1 MVEKALLEEIRERGV
16 LRIPVDFSP
25 PPADGFPPEFYID
38 PKTGKEWGIAPIM
51 GRLMADDLDV
61 RLECVNMPW
70 PEHIPA
76 LLSGKVDLLPKHV
89 NTPKRALLV
98 EFTNGR
104 FMLYRVTAL
113 IQEKRLI
120 SDKEDLNQEG
130 KIISVW
136 YGSSIKDIIKKEF
149 PLATI
154 KEFKFPWIEV
164 QEGRADACLTDSVT
178 KVFLQ
183 KHPGLKLMR
192 DKEGKLIIFSREYAQ
207 PGIKPGEQRFLSWIN
222 NWYQYYEAQGTIN
235 YWCNTWWESF
245 MADRS

>member
-1 MVEKALLEEIRERGV
+1 MSVKKYYKIAKNSLFPICRSLTGNGIRKS
-16 LRIPVDFSP
+16 L
-25 PPADGFPPEFYID
+25 
-38 PKTGKEWGIAPIM
+38 
-51 GRLMADDLDV
+51 
-61 RLECVNMPW
+61 
-70 PEHIPA
+70 
-76 LLSGKVDLLPKHV
+76 
-89 NTPKRALLV
+89 
-98 EFTNGR
+98 
-104 FMLYRVTAL
+104 
-113 IQEKRLI
+113 Q
-120 SDKEDLNQEG
+120 
-130 KIISVW
+130 
-136 YGSSIKDIIKKEF
+136 IIKKEF

>member
-1 MVEKALLEEIRERGV
+1 M
-16 LRIPVDFSP
+16 
-25 PPADGFPPEFYID
+25 
-38 PKTGKEWGIAPIM
+38 GIAPIM

-61 RLECVNMPW
+61 RLECVDMPW

-130 KIISVW
+130 KLSQ
-136 YGSSIKDIIKKEF
+136 YGMVHQSRTLSKKNF
-149 PLATI
+149 HWL
-154 KEFKFPWIEV
+154 
-164 QEGRADACLTDSVT
+164 RL
-178 KVFLQ
+178 
-183 KHPGLKLMR
+183 
-192 DKEGKLIIFSREYAQ
+192 
-207 PGIKPGEQRFLSWIN
+207 
-222 NWYQYYEAQGTIN
+222 
-235 YWCNTWWESF
+235 
-245 MADRS
+245 RSLNSLG